1 MTVALFFQHGGGGGG
16 LAKVVLGG
24 IVSIIVAYI
33 GYKAAKATG
42 KPPDPPAR

>member
-1 MTVALFFQHGGGGGG
+1 MTLALFLGRGGGGDG

-33 GYKAAKATG
+33 GYKAATR
-42 KPPDPPAR
+42 KPPAPPAR